1 MAQSC
6 RDTGQQRYGSLK
18 LVPFVPTIPPV
29 SLAAKIFP
37 LELLEVFFSE
47 HSALSLLLLLLVLRL
62 GH

>member
-1 MAQSC
+1 MS
-6 RDTGQQRYGSLK
+6 
-18 LVPFVPTIPPV
+18 FVPTIPPG

-47 HSALSLLLLLLVLRL
+47 HSALSLLLLLLLVLRL